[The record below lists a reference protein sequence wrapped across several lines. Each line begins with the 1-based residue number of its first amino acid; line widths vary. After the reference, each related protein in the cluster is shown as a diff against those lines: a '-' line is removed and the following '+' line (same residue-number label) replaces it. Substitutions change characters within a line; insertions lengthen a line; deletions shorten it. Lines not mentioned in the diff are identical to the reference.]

1 MNEENTQEPSAEDE
15 APPIP
20 LPSNALPRYRCHKVV
35 EAMKITRV
43 VEHTI
48 EGRMRWMLLD
58 DEGHRVDVGADWM
71 ERLPGPFDSPLGGYY
86 VRYEGGYESW
96 SPPGAFEGGY
106 TRIEGRPL
114 EEMTPVEMLL
124 ANLMASHYYDILWR
138 GYHSSQGVEI
148 NREMT
153 FLSHVLDFYGIP
165 HEETGMWHDAFSE
178 MARSANIE
186 KMSVANFTQAFLA
199 KVRES
204 GHAAPSGERAH

>member
-86 VRYEGGYESW
+86 VRYKDGYESW
-96 SPPGAFEGGY
+96 SPASEFEDGY
-106 TRIEGRPL
+106 TRIDPRPI
-114 EEMTPVEMLL
+114 EELPPLDMLMV
-124 ANLMASHYYDILWR
+124 NLISAHYHEILWR
-138 GYHSSQGVEI
+138 GYHSAQGVEI
-148 NREMT
+148 TREIT
-153 FLSHVLDFYGIP
+153 FLTHVLDYHEIP
-165 HEETGMWHDAFSE
+165 HEDTAIWHDRFSQ
-178 MARSANIE
+178 MLQAADLE
-186 KMSVANFTQAFLA
+186 KTSLADFAQAFLA
-199 KVRES
+199 EVRGAVEQGS
-204 GHAAPSGERAH
+204 AH